1 MISGFKYQEAIASG
15 GGKHLRNMQTHSMV
29 HIELDGGKILR
40 ICIKIDKVAKYC
52 RRAANAMYGNYVRQI
67 DR

>member
-1 MISGFKYQEAIASG
+1 MISGFKYQEEIASG
-15 GGKHLRNMQTHSMV
+15 GGKHLPNMRTHSME
-29 HIELDGGKILR
+29 HIELDGGNILR

>member
-15 GGKHLRNMQTHSMV
+15 EGKHLPNMRSHSIV
-29 HIELDGGKILR
+29 HIEVDGGKILR
-40 ICIKIDKVAKYC
+40 ICINIDKVAKYC
-52 RRAANAMYGNYVRQI
+52 RRAANTMYGNYVRQI